1 MAGVRVC
8 TLFKFNSIVK
18 SSPLTVK
25 LIYTI
30 HLKSNCSANFSA
42 PLPSIAITKSLNSKF
57 FQSGKK
63 KRNHSSTVHFFV
75 YSRSWTLSMYLLNNI
90 CFFSCELPIRVLIVH
105 SRQVIFFS
113 LICKESFLLFLT
125 YKFGFFFK

>member
-63 KRNHSSTVHFFV
+63 KEITLLLCISLSIQEVEHSPCL
-75 YSRSWTLSMYLLNNI
+75 Y
-90 CFFSCELPIRVLIVH
+90 
-105 SRQVIFFS
+105 
-113 LICKESFLLFLT
+113 
-125 YKFGFFFK
+125 

>member
-63 KRNHSSTVHFFV
+63 KKEITLLLCISLSSQEVEHSPCI
-75 YSRSWTLSMYLLNNI
+75 Y
-90 CFFSCELPIRVLIVH
+90 
-105 SRQVIFFS
+105 
-113 LICKESFLLFLT
+113 
-125 YKFGFFFK
+125 

>member
-63 KRNHSSTVHFFV
+63 KKKSLFYCAFLCLVKKLN
-75 YSRSWTLSMYLLNNI
+75 TLHVFTEQYM
-90 CFFSCELPIRVLIVH
+90 F
-105 SRQVIFFS
+105 
-113 LICKESFLLFLT
+113 LFL
-125 YKFGFFFK
+125 